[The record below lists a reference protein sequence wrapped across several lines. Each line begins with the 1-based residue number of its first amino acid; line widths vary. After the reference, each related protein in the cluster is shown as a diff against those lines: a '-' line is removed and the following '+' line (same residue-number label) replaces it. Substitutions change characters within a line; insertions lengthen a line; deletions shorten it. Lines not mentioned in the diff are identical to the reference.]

1 MMNRKKGGRQAAVID
16 IDSNLLKMRIS
27 QLKRNTISDLDRL
40 EKPVRLGHEV
50 FTTDKISFESLREL
64 SDLLKGY
71 SAIMKEYGVS
81 QYRVVAT
88 TALREAKNRSYVI
101 DQLKIKNDIT
111 VEVLEENQEK
121 ALIYSKVLE
130 YLRHAKGKQNE
141 SALIA
146 YIGAGTIGF
155 AVYDGTKM
163 IFSQNIPMGSIKLHD
178 MLGGVEDDTDHFYA
192 VVEEYLNT
200 VMGHIIIPSET
211 GRVKNLVLTGSS
223 IKLIARACNVDTS
236 GDCFEIGA
244 GRLKELF
251 RQICSVPQE
260 KIGIRYNLSEESSD
274 LLYSSLAIVIRL
286 MDFATSEK
294 VICPKAELWDALIQH
309 MLIPKSENEFREQV
323 RVSAISC
330 AQNIATAYHCS
341 KAHSECIRKFACKIF
356 DKMKGSHGLD
366 RRKRLLLELAA
377 ILHECGY
384 YVTVNQ
390 HLLNSFD
397 LIKDMDIYG
406 MTDEEMVITAY
417 VARYNDDD
425 VPSYDE
431 PGISGLSDEKRLVVA
446 KLVAIFRLANALDKS
461 QKQKLKDISVRQEDN
476 RLLISGQSD
485 ADLHLEK
492 WAFRQCAPFFQEV
505 FGFHPELSIQSGLV

>member
-1 MMNRKKGGRQAAVID
+1 MNRKKNSRQAAVID

-27 QLKRNTISDLDRL
+27 QIKKNKISDLDRL

-64 SDLLKGY
+64 SALLKGY
-71 SAIMKEYGVS
+71 SEIMKEYDVG
-81 QYRVVAT
+81 QYRIVAT
-88 TALREAKNRSYVI
+88 TALREARNCSYVI
-101 DQLKIKNDIT
+101 DQLKIQNDMT

-130 YLRHAKGKQNE
+130 YLRHAEGKQNE

-155 AVYDGTKM
+155 AVYDGAKM
-163 IFSQNIPMGSIKLHD
+163 VFSQNIPMGSIKLHD
-178 MLGGVEDDTDHFYA
+178 MLGNVQNDTDNFYA
-192 VVEEYLNT
+192 VVEEYLDT
-200 VMGHIIIPSET
+200 VMGHITIPSET
-211 GRVKNLVLTGSS
+211 GRVTNLVLTGSGVQ
-223 IKLIARACNVDTS
+223 LIAKVCNVDAS
-236 GDCFEIGA
+236 GDCFVINSDK
-244 GRLKELF
+244 LKDLF

-260 KIGIRYNLSEESSD
+260 KIGIRYNLAEEAAD
-274 LLYSSLAIVIRL
+274 LLYSSLAIALRL
-286 MDFATSEK
+286 MDFSSSDN
-294 VICPKAELWDALIQH
+294 VIFPKAELWDALVQH
-309 MLIPKSENEFREQV
+309 MLIPKSENEFWEQV

-341 KAHSECIRKFACKIF
+341 RAHSECIRKFACKIF

-384 YVTVNQ
+384 YVAVKQ

-406 MTDEEMVITAY
+406 MTDEEMTVTAY

-431 PGISGLSDEKRLVVA
+431 PGIDGLSDEKRLIVA

-461 QKQKLKDISVRQEDN
+461 QKQKLKDISVRQENN
-476 RLLISGQSD
+476 RLLISAQSD

-492 WAFRQCAPFFQEV
+492 WAFQQCAPFFQEV
-505 FGFHPELSIQSGLV
+505 FGFHPELSIQSGLI